1 MGSGPIS
8 HGWYREAQVIS
19 GVTLILWAINF
30 GVGAVL
36 LVLLAVRKS
45 YRLFPAFS
53 TYTVLNLALG
63 ILALLVYHRWGFSSK
78 LSWRIAW
85 AMQGAV
91 ICARALAVAEVCRH
105 VLGRYRGIW
114 ALAWRILLL
123 CAVLVLFCSLAAGH
137 VSGLAILAG
146 DRALELAIASVVVG
160 ILLFARYYCVQ
171 VRPVERA
178 LALGFCLFSCFNVLN
193 NVILEHYFR
202 RYVEFWNP
210 LGMFV
215 FLVASLVW
223 TWALR
228 KRQAGVPKQ
237 VLLPLGVYNTM
248 MPEVN
253 LQLRSLNDQLS
264 EFFKPSGMW

>member
-8 HGWYREAQVIS
+8 HGSYREAQVIS

-78 LSWRIAW
+78 LSWQIAW

-193 NVILEHYFR
+193 NAILEHYLR
-202 RYVEFWNP
+202 RYVAFWNP

-215 FLVASLVW
+215 FLVASLIW
-223 TWALR
+223 IWALR

-264 EFFKPSGMW
+264 EFFKPSGTW

>member
-8 HGWYREAQVIS
+8 HGSYREAQVIS

-91 ICARALAVAEVCRH
+91 ICARALA
-105 VLGRYRGIW
+105 
-114 ALAWRILLL
+114 WRILLL

-193 NVILEHYFR
+193 NAILEHYFR

>member
-8 HGWYREAQVIS
+8 HGSYREAQVIS

-78 LSWRIAW
+78 LSWQIAW

-146 DRALELAIASVVVG
+146 DRALELAIASV
-160 ILLFARYYCVQ
+160 
-171 VRPVERA
+171 
-178 LALGFCLFSCFNVLN
+178 LN
-193 NVILEHYFR
+193 NAILEHYLR
-202 RYVEFWNP
+202 RYVAFWNP

-215 FLVASLVW
+215 FLVASLIW
-223 TWALR
+223 IWALR

-264 EFFKPSGMW
+264 EFFKPSGTW